1 MQSEAAP
8 TIVEIPSA
16 ATISEGFEKYA
27 NAAWYSVCRSTS
39 EGVRLGLLPV
49 QGESCSG
56 KALYVYAWNSRLEKV
71 FDLTVSVVDAILM
84 EQWERD
90 ELKLSFIDA
99 PISKFV
105 PNEGIHKDLR
115 DVGMNEDMSGLI
127 HTVPPRS
134 SRRDRQK
141 RFRMAVART
150 WQEAVEFPRP
160 RTLAVLRRHL

>member
-8 TIVEIPSA
+8 TIFEIPSA

-71 FDLTVSVVDAILM
+71 FDLTVSVVDAM

-115 DVGMNEDMSGLI
+115 DVGMNEDNLDLVLTNVGTYTPFHQDPVAGIDRSG
-127 HTVPPRS
+127 S
-134 SRRDRQK
+134 G
-141 RFRMAVART
+141 
-150 WQEAVEFPRP
+150 WQWLERGKKLWNF
-160 RTLAVLRRHL
+160 LAHEH